1 MKKNCVTNNHNDYE
15 GSSNQG
21 GPSLQRRTIPYENND
36 LSDHPGIGSGQADI
50 YALSYFQK
58 AGYPS
63 PPAEIYESVF
73 CGETEVATLEEIY
86 RIFNRK
92 DEADAR
98 YLEKIGFTGHSM
110 SVSDILEIQHSPGE
124 SRFYFCDTFGF
135 SQIAFQKENAM
146 LPVQNHDNIPFEQ
159 VNRSKPGYLAY
170 MDNGGISIHPCIQVQ
185 LQRCKYSQCQLGY
198 RLRYQEKEESPWRQ
212 RDFLERPA
220 VLLFEDTQKNLAMQ
234 QTDQTRSSRN
244 VSRKSRHALNR
255 LTRC

>member
-1 MKKNCVTNNHNDYE
+1 MKI
-15 GSSNQG
+15 
-21 GPSLQRRTIPYENND
+21 TIYQIIPELD
-36 LSDHPGIGSGQADI
+36 QDRLIFMP
-50 YALSYFQK
+50 LSYFQK

-170 MDNGGISIHPCIQVQ
+170 MDNGEFLFIPVSRSSSNAANTVNASSDTGSVTRRRKSP
-185 LQRCKYSQCQLGY
+185 LGGSEIFWNV
-198 RLRYQEKEESPWRQ
+198 LLS
-212 RDFLERPA
+212 
-220 VLLFEDTQKNLAMQ
+220 LLFEDTQKEPCHAADRP
-234 QTDQTRSSRN
+234 DQEAAETYPAN
-244 VSRKSRHALNR
+244 HD
-255 LTRC
+255 TP

>member
-1 MKKNCVTNNHNDYE
+1 MKI
-15 GSSNQG
+15 
-21 GPSLQRRTIPYENND
+21 TIYQIIPELD
-36 LSDHPGIGSGQADI
+36 QDRLMFMP
-50 YALSYFQK
+50 LSYFQK

-73 CGETEVATLEEIY
+73 CGETEVATPEEIY

-92 DEADAR
+92 DEADAC

-170 MDNGGISIHPCIQVQ
+170 MDNGEFLFIPVSRSSSNAANTVSASSATGSVTG
-185 LQRCKYSQCQLGY
+185 RRKGY
-198 RLRYQEKEESPWRQ
+198 PHGRKNFWNVLLSFCLRTRKGRLRKIYGI
-212 RDFLERPA
+212 
-220 VLLFEDTQKNLAMQ
+220 T
-234 QTDQTRSSRN
+234 
-244 VSRKSRHALNR
+244 ALNLR
-255 LTRC
+255 FGSPSTQYTAR